1 MQETLQEYVDS
12 RGASIQVDAGR
23 GVIRGVKIL
32 GLSSRNGRVYRP
44 EALVGAA
51 GLYDG
56 AKVHVNHAP
65 HGDPGP
71 RNYQDRIGA
80 IRNVVARHGDGLFAD
95 FHFNPKHV
103 LAEQLLWDAEHA
115 PENMGFSH
123 NVQAKTS
130 RQGDT
135 LVVEEILAV
144 ESVDLVADPATTRG
158 LFEAAPAAPCAAASP
173 ARAESTAG
181 SPNALAQVTEAD
193 LRVRRPDLVSALLQP
208 HEATIA
214 QLREEIQQLRAAEDA
229 AARRALA
236 RRLLREHGL
245 PDPDDAQAGAGV
257 VLSPTF
263 LQSLWDAPT
272 EEAVR
277 RLVED
282 RAALVQ
288 SAGLAAAAPSRL
300 SRAGRTPLAVDPLA
314 AQTALAAEPA
324 DPVRAFVAA
333 VARSG

>member
-12 RGASIQVDAGR
+12 SGQSMQVDAAR

-44 EALVGAA
+44 EALVGAV
-51 GLYDG
+51 GLYEG

-80 IRNVVARHGDGLFAD
+80 IRNVAARNGDGLFAD
-95 FHFNPKHV
+95 FHFNPKHA
-103 LAEQLLWDAEHA
+103 LAEQLLWDARHA
-115 PENMGFSH
+115 PENVGLSH

-144 ESVDLVADPATTRG
+144 QSVDLVADPATTRG
-158 LFEAAPAAPCAAASP
+158 LFEAALATQNSLPAP
-173 ARAESTAG
+173 AVTVG
-181 SPNALAQVTEAD
+181 SSDALAELTEAE
-193 LRVRRPDLVSALLQP
+193 LRVRRPDLVAALIESQ
-208 HEATIA
+208 ETTIA
-214 QLREEIQQLRAAEDA
+214 QLREEIQQLRAAERA
-229 AARRALA
+229 TKRRALA

-245 PDPDDAQAGAGV
+245 PDPDDPQAGAAV
-257 VLSPTF
+257 VLSRTF
-263 LQSLWDAPT
+263 LESLADAPT
-272 EEAVR
+272 DEAVR

-282 RAALVQ
+282 RAALAQ
-288 SAGLAAAAPSRL
+288 SAGLGGSATSPLR
-300 SRAGRTPLAVDPLA
+300 RANRPAPLAADPLA
-314 AQTALAAEPA
+314 AMEPA
-324 DPVRAFVAA
+324 DPIRAFVAA